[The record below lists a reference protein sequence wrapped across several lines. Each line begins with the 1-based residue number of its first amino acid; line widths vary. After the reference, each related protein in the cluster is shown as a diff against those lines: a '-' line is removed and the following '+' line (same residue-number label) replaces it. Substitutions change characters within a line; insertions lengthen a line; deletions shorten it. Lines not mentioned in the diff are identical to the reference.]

1 MNKRNTTIL
10 QSNLKPADPV
20 EWGEIHAAIER
31 MIRAGGMEQAHL
43 RLLELVK
50 VYFET
55 AEYWLLLAWTAPDFP
70 SAEAFFT
77 RLVCRFPNHPKATG
91 EVPWSGKAWVQ
102 TEVMGEDV
110 PREAPKEATESPKLE
125 PASTKWDT
133 IRFDET
139 PTAMEVE
146 ERAGPKERA
155 PTEQALIEQAMAPT
169 EQALEEQAMAPTE
182 QAATAARPEALVW
195 GNARI
200 SEREARWLMGIIP
213 GTESEST
220 RSVPAGSVPAGGAIE
235 EKNISPEIAV
245 LGEAGAVEAPVDW
258 DRPAFDAG
266 VLEWMAEDEQRPARP
281 VDSTVEKAS
290 TAEDRG
296 AWEGLAFDA
305 GVMEGMAEAER
316 TPGGQADGVGEE
328 KTPAAQPAD
337 SALRRLL
344 ARIRR
349 INFTRVLVLY
359 MGGITLAEVLTSFA
373 SPHLGLVVHGVL
385 LVLILVHS
393 AVKDGSKEQRFLLAL
408 GMAPLIRLMSLSLPL
423 LKFDF
428 VYWYMII
435 GIPLLAAAWVVYR
448 LSRYKAAQVGLGWGR
463 LLPAQLVI
471 GLSGVGL
478 GFMEYLILKPEPLV
492 ESFSLANIWRPALIL
507 LVFTGFLEELIFRG
521 LMQQASVNTL
531 KKYGPVYIS
540 ALFAVLHIGYK
551 SWIDLVFVFLVGFA
565 FSIVVQ
571 HTRSLAGVT
580 LAHGLT
586 NISLFLVFPF
596 LVSLQSADI
605 LPPPAQP
612 ITGPALW
619 SGSAGRQ
626 PLPVLRQRVTATET
640 PWLPTPTDTLV
651 ASPLPVLVEPAL
663 PSSTPTATRSLLPT
677 PSYTATRVVRTTASA
692 TPRPTAT
699 PTPTITATPTVTLA
713 LPPTATATITLVPTD
728 DLPVEPTATATITP
742 IPTDDLPAEPTA
754 TVTITPVPTD
764 VLPLEPTPTASD
776 IPPITIP

>member
-20 EWGEIHAAIER
+20 EWSEIHAAIEG
-31 MIRAGGMEQAHL
+31 MIRAGEMEQAHL

-55 AEYWLLLAWTAPDFP
+55 AEYWLLLAWTAPDLP

-77 RLVCRFPNHPKATG
+77 RLVCRFPDHPKATG

-102 TEVMGEDV
+102 TELMGEDV

-146 ERAGPKERA
+146 ERAGPKEQA
-155 PTEQALIEQAMAPT
+155 PKEQAMT
-169 EQALEEQAMAPTE
+169 PTE

-281 VDSTVEKAS
+281 VDSAVEKAS
-290 TAEDRG
+290 TAEDLS

-316 TPGGQADGVGEE
+316 TPGGQADGAGEE
-328 KTPAAQPAD
+328 ETPAALPAD

-344 ARIRR
+344 AKIRR

-428 VYWYMII
+428 MYWYMII
-435 GIPLLAAAWVVYR
+435 GIPLLLAAWVVFR

-471 GLSGVGL
+471 GLSGLGL
-478 GFMEYLILKPEPLV
+478 GLMEYLILKPEPLV
-492 ESFSLANIWRPALIL
+492 ESFSLANIWLPALIL

-540 ALFAVLHIGYK
+540 VLFAVLHIGYK

-605 LPPPAQP
+605 LPPLAQP

-692 TPRPTAT
+692 TPTPTAT
-699 PTPTITATPTVTLA
+699 PTRTITATPTVTLA
-713 LPPTATATITLVPTD
+713 LP
-728 DLPVEPTATATITP
+728 PTATATITP